1 MEVSSAHI
9 CRPDL
14 DAKAFIPDFTVK
26 EKFESNSGAGNW
38 CENPWKSPWKAH
50 KTSSDVKGSP

>member
-26 EKFESNSGAGNW
+26 EKFESNSGAGGAKTHGKPIRHLQMSR
-38 CENPWKSPWKAH
+38 EAH
-50 KTSSDVKGSP
+50 KNP